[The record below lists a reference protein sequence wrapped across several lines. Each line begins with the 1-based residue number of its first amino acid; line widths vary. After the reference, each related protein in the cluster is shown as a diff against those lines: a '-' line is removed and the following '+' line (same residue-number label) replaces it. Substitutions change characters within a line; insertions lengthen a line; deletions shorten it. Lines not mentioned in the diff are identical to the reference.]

1 MDVKFLPKPNRENA
15 KQLLATCKNACKA
28 LKKFVNNPSEFEKNL
43 KTLKEFQSEIVS
55 VLHYY
60 CLECDKNI
68 DKTQQK
74 DSDFYMIL
82 LKALSSIF
90 YKPFRGTVTLTYG
103 DVAESHAGMQNIG
116 TKSSKG
122 FSYED
127 ILRAQRFF
135 TEKGCETLIVHLNDF
150 LPDVKDIAD
159 KEEHYHLEI
168 AKTSPE
174 FQAYLLVVRGGLRG
188 LVGDD
193 KGVNL
198 TTETQFF
205 EWDTKLYNT
214 RRKIVQ
220 NKNARH
226 NLNFSNEKQQS
237 DFEKGKGTTVPWEEV
252 PLIHNVRKELYN
264 AFGESAK
271 NLQCEGNLYYEP
283 DKTTGIGYHGDTER
297 RKVIGV
303 RLGKRMNIHYMWYY
317 NDRPRGVN
325 VSLILEPGDIYCMSE
340 KTVGTDWRPCKAEGW
355 LKKRYTLRHAAGAA
369 MYTTNTDKIKVDNI
383 RPTTLPQYKD
393 VIKVGD
399 IVYKE
404 KKKSK
409 KSKKSDKKSDKKK
422 QTKDEESDESE
433 EDEEI

>member
-1 MDVKFLPKPNRENA
+1 MDLKFLPEKNRENA
-15 KQLLATCKNACKA
+15 KELLTKCKKACKV
-28 LKKFVNNPSEFEKNL
+28 LKKCVNNPSEFEK
-43 KTLKEFQSEIVS
+43 TLKELQSEIVS

-68 DKTQQK
+68 DKTQK
-74 DSDFYMIL
+74 KESDFYRIL
-82 LKALSSIF
+82 LNALSSIF
-90 YKPFRGTVTLTYG
+90 YKPFKGTVTLTYG

-116 TKSSKG
+116 TKASKG

-127 ILRAQRFF
+127 ILKAQRFF

-150 LPDVKDIAD
+150 LPDVKDVAD
-159 KEEHYHLEI
+159 KEERAHLEI

-220 NKNARH
+220 NKNARY
-226 NLNFSNEKQQS
+226 NLNFSNEKQHS

-252 PLIHNVRKELYN
+252 PLIYNVRKELYK
-264 AFGESAK
+264 AFGKSAK

-283 DKTTGIGYHGDTER
+283 NKSTGIGYHGDTER

-317 NDRPRGVN
+317 NDRPRAVN

-340 KTVGTDWRPCKAEGW
+340 KTVGTDWRPCKEEGW
-355 LKKRYTLRHAAGAA
+355 LKKRYTLRHAAGAEK
-369 MYTTNTDKIKVDNI
+369 YTTKTGKIDIINR
-383 RPTTLPQYKD
+383 RPTAIPQYKD
-393 VIKVGD
+393 IITVGD

-404 KKKSK
+404 KKKSGK
-409 KSKKSDKKSDKKK
+409 KSK
-422 QTKDEESDESE
+422 TKDEESEESE
-433 EDEEI
+433 EDESDEEI

>member
-1 MDVKFLPKPNRENA
+1 MDLKLLPKPNRENA
-15 KQLLATCKNACKA
+15 KKLLKKCKKACEMLKGMVGDLPTFSET
-28 LKKFVNNPSEFEKNL
+28 LKKFHPELLSL
-43 KTLKEFQSEIVS
+43 I
-55 VLHYY
+55 HYY
-60 CLECDKNI
+60 CLECDKKINDA
-68 DKTQQK
+68 DKK
-74 DSDFYMIL
+74 DTDVYKLIL
-82 LKALSSIF
+82 TTLSSLF
-90 YKPFRGTVTLTYG
+90 YKPFKGTVTLTYG

-116 TKSSKG
+116 TKASKG
-122 FSYED
+122 FSYDD

-135 TEKGCETLIVHLNDF
+135 TERGCETLIVHLNDF
-150 LPDVKDIAD
+150 LPDLKDVKDVKD
-159 KEEHYHLEI
+159 KEERAHLEI
-168 AKTSPE
+168 AKTAPE
-174 FQAYLLVVRGGLRG
+174 FQAYLLVVREGIRG

-226 NLNFSNEKQQS
+226 NLNFSNEKQHS

-283 DKTTGIGYHGDTER
+283 DKSTGIGYHGDTER

-317 NDRPRGVN
+317 NDRPRAVN

-340 KTVGTDWRPCKAEGW
+340 KTVGTDWRPCKEEGW
-355 LKKRYTLRHAAGAA
+355 LKKRYTLRHAAGAEK
-369 MYTTNTDKIKVDNI
+369 YTTKTGKIEIINR
-383 RPTTLPQYKD
+383 RPTNLPQYKD
-393 VIKVGD
+393 IITIGD

-404 KKKSK
+404 KKKNKSGK
-409 KSKKSDKKSDKKK
+409 KMEKKK
-422 QTKDEESDESE
+422 KTKDEESEESDESE
-433 EDEEI
+433 EEI

>member
-1 MDVKFLPKPNRENA
+1 MDVKLLPKPNRKNA
-15 KQLLATCKNACKA
+15 KHL
-28 LKKFVNNPSEFEKNL
+28 LKKCKKACEKLKETVTDPSEFEK
-43 KTLKEFQSEIVS
+43 KLKEIHSEIVS

-68 DKTQQK
+68 DKTQK
-74 DSDFYMIL
+74 KESDFYRIL
-82 LKALSSIF
+82 LNALSSIF
-90 YKPFRGTVTLTYG
+90 YKPFKGTVTLTYG

-116 TKSSKG
+116 TKASKG

-127 ILRAQRFF
+127 ILKAQRFF

-150 LPDVKDIAD
+150 LPDVKDVAD
-159 KEEHYHLEI
+159 KEERAHLEI

-220 NKNARH
+220 NKNARY
-226 NLNFSNEKQQS
+226 NLNFSNEKQHS

-355 LKKRYTLRHAAGAA
+355 LKKRYTLRHAAGAE
-369 MYTTNTDKIKVDNI
+369 MYTTNTGKIKVDNI

-409 KSKKSDKKSDKKK
+409 KSDKKK
-422 QTKDEESDESE
+422 KTKDEESEESDESE
-433 EDEEI
+433 DDESEDEI

>member
-1 MDVKFLPKPNRENA
+1 MDVKLLPKPSRENA
-15 KQLLATCKNACKA
+15 KKLLIKCKKVCEMLKGIVGDLPTFSKT
-28 LKKFVNNPSEFEKNL
+28 LKKFHPEL
-43 KTLKEFQSEIVS
+43 LS

-60 CLECDKNI
+60 CLECD
-68 DKTQQK
+68 QK
-74 DSDFYMIL
+74 INDANKKDTDFYKLIL
-82 LKALSSIF
+82 RTLSSLF
-90 YKPFRGTVTLTYG
+90 YEQFKGTVTLTYG

-116 TKSSKG
+116 TKASKG

-150 LPDVKDIAD
+150 LPDVKDVAD
-159 KEEHYHLEI
+159 KEERAHLEI
-168 AKTSPE
+168 AKTSSE

-205 EWDTKLYNT
+205 KWDTKLYNT

-283 DKTTGIGYHGDTER
+283 DKSTGIGYHGDTER

-317 NDRPRGVN
+317 NDHPRAVN

-369 MYTTNTDKIKVDNI
+369 MYTTNTPKIKVGNI
-383 RPTTLPQYKD
+383 RPTTLQQYKD
-393 VIKVGD
+393 IISVGD
-399 IVYKE
+399 IVEKE
-404 KKKSK
+404 KKGK
-409 KSKKSDKKSDKKK
+409 KGKNKKK
-422 QTKDEESDESE
+422 TKDDESDES
-433 EDEEI
+433 DEEI